1 MLESYLPILVLMA
14 VAIVLAILLMSLS
27 RFLGPY
33 RPNKVKLGPY
43 ESGMDPVGEADD
55 RYSINYYLVAMAF
68 IVFDIEIIFVFPWAV
83 QYLDAGWASLISM
96 MIFILELL
104 VGLIYLLKKGTL
116 DWDILERKAEAD
128 SA

>member
-1 MLESYLPILVLMA
+1 MLSNYLPILILI
-14 VAIVLAILLMSLS
+14 AIAFVLAILLMLLS

-33 RPNKVKLGPY
+33 RPNKVKLNPY

-68 IVFDIEIIFVFPWAV
+68 IVFDIEIIFVYPWAV
-83 QYLDAGWASLISM
+83 QFLNSGWAVLISM
-96 MIFILELL
+96 MVFIAELL

-116 DWDILERKAEAD
+116 DWDILERKTEAD
-128 SA
+128 GA

>member
-1 MLESYLPILVLMA
+1 MLQNYLPILVLGI
-14 VAIVLAILLMSLS
+14 VALILALLLMMLS

-33 RPNKVKLGPY
+33 RPNKVKLNPY

-68 IVFDIEIIFVFPWAV
+68 IVFDLEVIFLYPWAV
-83 QYLDAGWASLISM
+83 QYLDAGLATLISM
-96 MIFILELL
+96 MIFILELF

-116 DWDILERKAEAD
+116 DWDMQDL
-128 SA
+128 

>member
-1 MLESYLPILVLMA
+1 MLNNYLPILILI
-14 VAIVLAILLMSLS
+14 AIAFILALLLMLLS

-33 RPNKVKLGPY
+33 RPNKVKLNPY

-68 IVFDIEIIFVFPWAV
+68 IVFDVEIIFIYPWAV
-83 QYLDAGWASLISM
+83 VYLGSGWAVLVSM
-96 MIFILELL
+96 MIFIAELL

-116 DWDILERKAEAD
+116 DWDILSPK
-128 SA
+128 